1 MSAEATSKAPETL
14 DLRGNAPPRQLQEQA
29 VASFTG
35 QPYLSGLIALSY
47 LMGNC
52 IRVHW
57 LQSAMTYLVTQRES
71 CMQPASSAHSF
82 ASSAA
87 ATDAEHVMKSRSV

>member
-1 MSAEATSKAPETL
+1 
-14 DLRGNAPPRQLQEQA
+14 
-29 VASFTG
+29 
-35 QPYLSGLIALSY
+35 
-47 LMGNC
+47 
-52 IRVHW
+52 
-57 LQSAMTYLVTQRES
+57 MTYLVTQRES